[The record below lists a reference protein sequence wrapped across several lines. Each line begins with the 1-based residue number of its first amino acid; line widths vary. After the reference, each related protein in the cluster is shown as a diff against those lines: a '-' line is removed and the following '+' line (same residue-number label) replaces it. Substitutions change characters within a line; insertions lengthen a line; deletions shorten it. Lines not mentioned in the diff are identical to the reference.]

1 MKKILGTYDVINY
14 YANEFRALEKF
25 LHEISELYNFE
36 YIKTPIIEET
46 ELFHRTSNNTKDIV
60 NKHTYTFNDLSGK
73 SITLRPECNS
83 GVVRAVIENK
93 LYNNLPR
100 KMYYYGDVFRYDKPQ
115 KGRYREFSQFGY
127 ELIGS
132 KEPIADAQMI
142 SLAHNIFEL
151 LGIKNIELLINSL
164 GSVNDI
170 NKYRERLIEYFS
182 KYIVSMCP
190 DCKRRLIENPLRI
203 LNCNNEYD
211 KAIIGSAPKL
221 LDSISKESLIRFEKV
236 LKYLELQNIPYIVDN
251 KFVRGVDYQNDTIF
265 EFINTDIKSTTQNSL
280 CSGGRYDNLYY
291 YLANKDIPAFGFD
304 FGLERLISSV
314 RDQNPTFFTEKN
326 IDLFI
331 INFSEEDLEFCFRLC
346 EKFRKNGLLVDYC
359 LDNRTFKSQLKFSD
373 KYNPKFT
380 LFIGEDE
387 RSTNKLTIR
396 DNELNLSFK
405 LTEEE
410 IIEYIMGEKEKQ
422 KVRCLKK

>member
-1 MKKILGTYDVINY
+1 MKKILGTYDLIDD
-14 YANEFRALEKF
+14 YAKQFRELENF

-46 ELFHRTSNNTKDIV
+46 ELFHRENNNTQDVV

-142 SLAHNIFEL
+142 TLAHNIFES

-164 GSVNDI
+164 GSTNDI
-170 NKYRERLIEYFS
+170 NKYREKLIEYFS
-182 KYIVSMCP
+182 KYIDSMCF

-211 KAIIGSAPKL
+211 KAIINSAPKL

-236 LKYLELQNIPYIVDN
+236 LKYLDLQKIPYIVDN
-251 KFVRGVDYQNDTIF
+251 KFVRGIDYQNDTIF
-265 EFINTDIKSTTQNSL
+265 EFINTDIISTVQNSL

-291 YLANKDIPAFGFD
+291 YLSNKDIPAFGFD
-304 FGLERLISSV
+304 FGLERMISSINN
-314 RDQNPTFFTEKN
+314 QNPTFFTEKD

-331 INFSEEDLEFCFRLC
+331 INFSEEDLELCFKLC
-346 EKFRKNGLLVDYC
+346 EKFRKNGLSVDYC
-359 LDNRTFKSQLKFSD
+359 LNNRSFKSQLKYSD

-387 RSTNKLTIR
+387 RNTNKLTIR
-396 DNELNLSFK
+396 DNEKNLNLK
-405 LTEEE
+405 LTEDE
-410 IIEYIMGEKEKQ
+410 IIKYVISRKEKQ